1 MFNKNLIRT
10 LSVLSPITNSIVLN
24 YPITCGVSEDHSIC
38 FKFSVEK
45 IDDSE
50 FNEINLND
58 SLKDFINLFSLF
70 DDFECSENA
79 GIFTVKDS
87 RNKAD
92 FILSDPVLMNTYKV
106 PTGFFDRINSAP
118 VVAEFDLDTDTLKK
132 IRTSLG
138 VFKNA
143 DCISFNSKDNEL
155 FVKVETNSRFET
167 NSNSF
172 SVHFDGSPEKE
183 FKIKLSTANFSLL
196 PICNYK
202 VKVIYSSKNDNY
214 TLHLLSSDIPEFE
227 IVLAALL

>member
-10 LSVLSPITNSIVLN
+10 LSVLNPISNSIILN
-24 YPITCGVSEDHSIC
+24 YPITTGVSEDHSIC

-45 IDDSE
+45 IDNSS

-70 DDFECSENA
+70 DDFECSENT
-79 GIFTVKDS
+79 GIFTIKDS

-92 FILSDPVLMNTYKV
+92 FILSDPVLMQNFKV
-106 PTGFFDRINSAP
+106 PTEFFTKVNSAP
-118 VVAEFDLDTDTLKK
+118 VVAEFNLDTDTLKK

-138 VFKNA
+138 VFKTA

-172 SVHFDGSPEKE
+172 SVKFDGNPDKE
-183 FKIKLSTANFSLL
+183 FKIKISTANFSLL

-214 TLHLLSSDIPEFE
+214 TIHLGSSDIPDFE
-227 IVLAALL
+227 IVLAPLL

>member
-10 LSVLSPITNSIVLN
+10 LSVLNPITNTIILN
-24 YPITCGVSEDHSIC
+24 YPITAGISEDHSIC

-45 IDDSE
+45 IDNSE

-92 FILSDPVLMNTYKV
+92 FILSDPDLMRNFKV
-106 PTGFFDRINSAP
+106 PSDFFTKVNSAP
-118 VVAEFDLDTDTLKK
+118 VVAEFDLDTNTLKK

-138 VFKNA
+138 VFKTAN
-143 DCISFNSKDNEL
+143 CISFNSEDNEL
-155 FVKVETNSRFET
+155 FVKVETYTRFDA
-167 NSNSF
+167 NSNTF
-172 SVHFDGSPEKE
+172 SVKFDGNPEKE

-202 VKVIYSSKNDNY
+202 VKVIYSSNNDTY
-214 TLHLLSSDIPEFE
+214 TIHMSSSDIPDFE
-227 IVLAALL
+227 IVLAPLL

>member
-1 MFNKNLIRT
+1 MESYFADCPYSYWVWWEWFEKENPNVEVIGGINGDFYHINTSGDPINPHIRDYE
-10 LSVLSPITNSIVLN
+10 VIWKGGN
-24 YPITCGVSEDHSIC
+24 
-38 FKFSVEK
+38 
-45 IDDSE
+45 
-50 FNEINLND
+50 
-58 SLKDFINLFSLF
+58 
-70 DDFECSENA
+70 
-79 GIFTVKDS
+79 
-87 RNKAD
+87 
-92 FILSDPVLMNTYKV
+92 
-106 PTGFFDRINSAP
+106 NSAA
-118 VVAEFDLDTDTLKK
+118 VVAEFDLDTNTLKK

-172 SVHFDGSPEKE
+172 SVHFDGTPEKE

-214 TLHLLSSDIPEFE
+214 TLHLSSSDIPEFE

>member
-10 LSVLSPITNSIVLN
+10 LSVLNPISNSIILN
-24 YPITCGVSEDHSIC
+24 YPITTGVSEDHSIC

-45 IDDSE
+45 IDNSS

-70 DDFECSENA
+70 DDFECSENT
-79 GIFTVKDS
+79 GIFTIKDS

-92 FILSDPVLMNTYKV
+92 FILSDPVLMQNFKV
-106 PTGFFDRINSAP
+106 PTEFFTKVNSAP
-118 VVAEFDLDTDTLKK
+118 VVAEFNLDTDTLKK

-138 VFKNA
+138 VFKTA

-172 SVHFDGSPEKE
+172 SVKFDGNPDKE
-183 FKIKLSTANFSLL
+183 FKIKISTANFSLL

-214 TLHLLSSDIPEFE
+214 TIHLASSDIPDFE
-227 IVLAALL
+227 IVLAPLL

>member
-1 MFNKNLIRT
+1 MFNKNLVKT
-10 LSVLSPITNSIVLN
+10 LSVLNPITNSIVLS
-24 YPITCGVSEDHSIC
+24 YPVTTGVSEDHSIC

-45 IDDSE
+45 IDNSE

-92 FILSDPVLMNTYKV
+92 FILSDPVLMGNYKV
-106 PTGFFDRINSAP
+106 PSDFFERINSAP

-172 SVHFDGSPEKE
+172 SVHFDGTPEKE
-183 FKIKLSTANFSLL
+183 FKIKISTANFSLL

-202 VKVIYSSKNDNY
+202 VKVEIICQKNRN
-214 TLHLLSSDIPEFE
+214 LIH
-227 IVLAALL
+227 

>member
-1 MFNKNLIRT
+1 MFNKNLVKT
-10 LSVLSPITNSIVLN
+10 LSVLNPITNSIVLS
-24 YPITCGVSEDHSIC
+24 YPVTTGVSEDHAIC

-45 IDDSE
+45 IDNSS

-58 SLKDFINLFSLF
+58 SLKDFISLFSLF
-70 DDFECSENA
+70 DDFECSENS
-79 GIFTVKDS
+79 GIFSISDS

-92 FILSDPVLMNTYKV
+92 FILSDPVLMGNFKV
-106 PTGFFDRINSAP
+106 PSDFFERINSAP
-118 VVAEFDLDTDTLKK
+118 VVAEFDLDTETLKK

-138 VFKNA
+138 VFKTA
-143 DCISFNSKDNEL
+143 DCVSFNSKDNEL
-155 FVKVETNSRFET
+155 SVKVETNSRFET

-172 SVHFDGSPEKE
+172 SVHFDGTPEKE

-214 TLHLLSSDIPEFE
+214 TLHLSSSDIPDFE
-227 IVLAALL
+227 MVLASLL